1 MLKMFRRIPM
11 AIAISKILT
20 PTLAII
26 AGSGG
31 ILLTSTNGTSWTQKS
46 TYVSDSIY
54 STAFGNNKFIIGTN
68 TGKIKISNDGL
79 SWGSSIVQVFE
90 PSATYVIRGLA
101 YGAGVW
107 VAGTV
112 YGLIKYSVDGIT
124 WTTANSGINSQINS
138 ISFINDKFYACCADN
153 NIIYSADGITWTKAI
168 MPATSY
174 IVRKIAYG
182 NGKYLAA
189 CNGGNVLTSNDGI
202 TWTLLRKLSDY
213 DNNSIIYD
221 NKNNRFIIGTAEGG
235 IFYSSNGISFIKAG
249 IYFDNG
255 RAIYDIISFNGI
267 YVFVGGNGVIQTTTD
282 FLSMTWRNSNT
293 LQTLLTSTT
302 N

>member
-11 AIAISKILT
+11 AIAINKILV
-20 PTLAII
+20 PTLALV

-31 ILLTSTNGTSWTQKS
+31 ILLTSSNGINWTQKS
-46 TYVSDSIY
+46 TYITDHIY
-54 STAFGNNKFIIGTN
+54 SAAFGDNKFIIGTN

-79 SWGSSIVQVFE
+79 SWGSSVVQVFE
-90 PSATYVIRGLA
+90 SSATYVIRGLA

-112 YGLIKYSVDGIT
+112 YGLIKYSNDGVT
-124 WTTANSGINSQINS
+124 WTTANSGVGSQINS
-138 ISFINDKFYACCADN
+138 ISFINGKFYACCADN
-153 NIIYSADGITWTKAI
+153 NIIYSNDGITWTKAI
-168 MPATSY
+168 MPTISY
-174 IVRKIAYG
+174 VVRKIAYG

-189 CNGGNVLTSNDGI
+189 CNGGNVLTSTDGI

-221 NKNNRFIIGTAEGG
+221 DKNNRFVIGTGEGG
-235 IFYSSNGISFIKAG
+235 IFYSNNGISFFKAG

-255 RAIYDIISFNGI
+255 RSIYNIISFNGI

-282 FLSMTWRNSNT
+282 FLSITPRVSNT
-293 LQTLLTSTT
+293 SQTLLTSIT